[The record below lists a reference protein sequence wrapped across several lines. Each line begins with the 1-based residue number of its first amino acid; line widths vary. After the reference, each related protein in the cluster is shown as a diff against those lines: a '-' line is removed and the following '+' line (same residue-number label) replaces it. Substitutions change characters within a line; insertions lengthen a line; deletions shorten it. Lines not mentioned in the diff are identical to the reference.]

1 MLSLAHG
8 SWSISVYA
16 LFGTLAG
23 TVVLTGTGAIATLR
37 DRTGGPPPEGRPFH
51 GYSPEAVRMYLQEAG
66 GEGAALY
73 RRALL
78 QDVAFLL
85 LYGAGFVLLI
95 DGTLG
100 RLFADPNNPWR
111 FILDAV
117 GAAAAIVDAGEDAVL
132 ALVVGKS
139 GLTRSALI
147 PAANALTF
155 CKWLLVLASVIGVA
169 TGAVLLGLRGSGWI

>member
-1 MLSLAHG
+1 MLAFAHG
-8 SWSISVYA
+8 SWPVSVYV
-16 LFGTLAG
+16 LFGALAA
-23 TVVLTGTGAIATLR
+23 TVVVTGTGAIATLR

-51 GYSPEAVRMYLQEAG
+51 KYSPETVGMYLQEAG
-66 GEGAALY
+66 AEGAALY

-117 GAAAAIVDAGEDAVL
+117 GVAAAIVDAGEDALL
-132 ALVVGKS
+132 ALAVGKS
-139 GLTRSALI
+139 GLTRPALI

-155 CKWLLVLASVIGVA
+155 CKWLLVLASVVGVA